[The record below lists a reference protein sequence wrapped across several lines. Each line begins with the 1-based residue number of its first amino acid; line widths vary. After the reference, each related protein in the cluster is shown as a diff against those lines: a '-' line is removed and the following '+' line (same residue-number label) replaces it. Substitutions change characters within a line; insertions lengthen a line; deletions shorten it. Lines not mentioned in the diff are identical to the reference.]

1 MLRLGSQTTTVKS
14 VLPMRVTILLL
25 CAFSV
30 FAHHSTA
37 MYDLVHG
44 TIIGGVVTR
53 FDWQNPHTHVL
64 LDVTGEN
71 NEIEHWFVELESR
84 STLSHVGWTRDTL
97 KPGDRISVTGGRA
110 KDNSFQIRATTVQ
123 LPDGRKLPALA
134 LPEN

>member
-1 MLRLGSQTTTVKS
+1 MPRIRAAALLLA
-14 VLPMRVTILLL
+14 VLP
-25 CAFSV
+25 V

-53 FDWQNPHTHVL
+53 FDWENPHTHIL

-71 NEIEHWFVELESR
+71 NEIEHWTVELESR
-84 STLSHVGWTRDTL
+84 SILGHVGWAKDTL

-110 KDNSFQIRATTVQ
+110 KDGTFQIRATTVQ

>member
-1 MLRLGSQTTTVKS
+1 MPRIRAAALLLA
-14 VLPMRVTILLL
+14 VLP
-25 CAFSV
+25 V

-53 FDWQNPHTHVL
+53 FDWENPHTHIL

-71 NEIEHWFVELESR
+71 NEIEHWTVELESR
-84 STLSHVGWTRDTL
+84 SILGHVGWAKDTV

-110 KDNSFQIRATTVQ
+110 KDGSFQIRATTVQ
-123 LPDGRKLPALA
+123 LPDGRKLSGLA

>member
-1 MLRLGSQTTTVKS
+1 MLRT
-14 VLPMRVTILLL
+14 RVTLLWL
-25 CAFSV
+25 CALPAC
-30 FAHHSTA
+30 AHHSTA

-53 FDWQNPHTHVL
+53 FDWQNPHTHIL

-84 STLSHVGWTRDTL
+84 STLSHLGWTKDTL

>member
-1 MLRLGSQTTTVKS
+1 MRALCTAILVCA
-14 VLPMRVTILLL
+14 LPLL
-25 CAFSV
+25 
-30 FAHHSTA
+30 AHHSTA

-44 TIIGGVVTR
+44 TIIGGVVVR
-53 FDWQNPHTHVL
+53 FDWENPHTHIA

-71 NEIEHWFVELESR
+71 NEMEHWTVELESR
-84 STLSHVGWTRDTL
+84 STLSHVGWTKDTL

-110 KDNSFQIRATTVQ
+110 KDGTFLIRATTVR